1 MTYLCL
7 AVALAIVLQV
17 FADVHADNET
27 EVDADNQTEVQAD
40 NQAKFPGDN
49 QAEVDAD
56 NQAEVDSDTQ
66 TDVLA
71 DVQSGLELP
80 KTKKKKHKK
89 CKCCNCCPTGWE
101 KYGTSC
107 YKYFSAP
114 LNWLDAQSVCVL
126 HQGWLATIE
135 SAGENGF
142 IDGIATDKAWIG
154 GFRILPAVSPFWA
167 WIDGYTFAYTNWA
180 TGEPNNEGGNQN
192 CVQMYTDGY
201 WDDVE
206 CKYRKAYVCEKRMF

>member
-1 MTYLCL
+1 MKYICL
-7 AVALAIVLQV
+7 AVGLAIVVQL

-40 NQAKFPGDN
+40 NQAKVP
-49 QAEVDAD
+49 AD
-56 NQAEVDSDTQ
+56 NQ

-80 KTKKKKHKK
+80 KTRKKPKK

-114 LNWLDAQSVCVL
+114 LNWLDAESVCVL
-126 HQGWLATIE
+126 HQGWLASIE
-135 SAGENGF
+135 SAGENSF
-142 IDGIATDKAWIG
+142 IDGIATDYAWIG
-154 GFRILPAVSPFWA
+154 GFRIFPAVSPFWA

-180 TGEPNNEGGNQN
+180 TGQPDNVDQK
-192 CVQMYTDGY
+192 CVQLYVNGYY
-201 WDDVE
+201 WDDDFCE
-206 CKYRKAYVCEKRMF
+206 ERKAYVCEKRMF

>member
-1 MTYLCL
+1 MKYICL
-7 AVALAIVLQV
+7 AVGLAIVVQL

-27 EVDADNQTEVQAD
+27 EVDAKNQTKLQAD
-40 NQAKFPGDN
+40 N
-49 QAEVDAD
+49 
-56 NQAEVDSDTQ
+56 Q

-71 DVQSGLELP
+71 DDRTGLDLP
-80 KTKKKKHKK
+80 MTRKKPKK

-142 IDGIATDKAWIG
+142 IDGIATNYAWIG
-154 GFRILPAVSPFWA
+154 GYRILPALTPFWA
-167 WIDGYTFAYTNWA
+167 WIDGSTLSYTNWA
-180 TGEPNNEGGNQN
+180 LVNGQPDNSGGNQN
-192 CVQMYTDGY
+192 CVRMYTNGY
-201 WDDVE
+201 WDDDGCE
-206 CKYRKAYVCEKRMF
+206 LRKAYVCEKRMF